1 MTLKISLQFYDRGL
15 YFSWNWWW
23 KTIGFLDSKFLIRL
37 PKNVFKR
44 QIKKIKTNDETIE
57 INMTN
62 SRLKYFNDIK
72 LREKVRKNGA
82 NKNHKIALVDIGNDE
97 LEYIKQQI

>member
-1 MTLKISLQFYDRGL
+1 MYLNAKL
-15 YFSWNWWW
+15 
-23 KTIGFLDSKFLIRL
+23 
-37 PKNVFKR
+37 
-44 QIKKIKTNDETIE
+44 KKIKTNDETIE

-72 LREKVRKNGA
+72 LRKKVRKNGA
-82 NKNHKIALVDIGNDE
+82 NKNHEIALVDIGNDE

>member
-1 MTLKISLQFYDRGL
+1 
-15 YFSWNWWW
+15 
-23 KTIGFLDSKFLIRL
+23 
-37 PKNVFKR
+37 
-44 QIKKIKTNDETIE
+44 
-57 INMTN
+57 MTN

-97 LEYIKQQI
+97 IEYIKQQI